1 LRRVHRN
8 RKRPA
13 LLTRLVRPLS
23 VEQGHGHVRNED
35 ADRHGKGGCARARAG
50 GRGAAAQAAAQA
62 AAAALSGE
70 AGEGAPRVK
79 HHAQERRPLRA

>member
-1 LRRVHRN
+1 LRQVHRN

-50 GRGAAAQAAAQA
+50 GRGAAAQAAA
-62 AAAALSGE
+62 AALSGE
-70 AGEGAPRVK
+70 AGEGAQRVK